1 MNFLWLLLTPLVSF
15 FTFWR
20 DWARGF
26 TIAEI
31 LNRRLDFIATNIL
44 VTSFL
49 TGFRP
54 LVFFIKEI
62 LFLPFVWIIGLF
74 KPQIK
79 KNYYEKK
86 CMKLYQK
93 LEKEREKFQEE
104 INKFKKRGGITK
116 LSPSLEEREEEKE
129 LDE

>member
-1 MNFLWLLLTPLVSF
+1 MNFLLLLLAPLVSF

-20 DWARGF
+20 DWAHGF

-31 LNRRLDFIATNIL
+31 LNRRLDFIATNII

-49 TGFRP
+49 TGFLP
-54 LVFFIKEI
+54 LVFLIKEI
-62 LFLPFVWIIGLF
+62 VLLPFVWIIGLF

-86 CMKLYQK
+86 CIKLYQK
-93 LEKEREKFQEE
+93 LEKEREKFQEK
-104 INKFKKRGGITK
+104 INKFKKRGGITQP
-116 LSPSLEEREEEKE
+116 SSLEEREEEE
-129 LDE
+129 VNE